1 MYVCCTSSRAPRLA
15 APAPAPSRR
24 ARRTHARPA
33 PADGIEDGSE
43 VFVGYTPRKPEKE
56 SVPRERD
63 FHHLDALLVRE
74 PGVPSTGMLKRVLS
88 ARGRQCQVCWRSR
101 WFRAEVLQIYST
113 SLLCR
118 WLDWPDHEWP
128 HFFVRVK
135 LANAPGVP
143 PDMEDETWRV
153 RWHESLS
160 VSQLPIVQPK
170 FGELPPLSWVKSF
183 LRTYASADE
192 LSLVR
197 ELQVR
202 AAPSRAR
209 ALPRTAL
216 PADATATPLPRQA
229 HLPKEIVEAR
239 NAAASRHRCILLGAS
254 GVGKTTLVS
263 TLCKGPPELG
273 GLGAPS
279 DVAGGVAGKGAAPK
293 FWPTVGTRC
302 REAMVNTPGCAASP
316 RPAPPRL
323 TERPGAP
330 AASRRC
336 SSRRGT
342 RVETCSTSRSRKSST
357 GR

>member
-1 MYVCCTSSRAPRLA
+1 M
-15 APAPAPSRR
+15 
-24 ARRTHARPA
+24 
-33 PADGIEDGSE
+33 
-43 VFVGYTPRKPEKE
+43 
-56 SVPRERD
+56 PRERD

-202 AAPSRAR
+202 APRAR
-209 ALPRTAL
+209 ALARSPAPRCPPTRPRPPSL
-216 PADATATPLPRQA
+216 DRLTFPRRLWRRGTPPPLATAAFCSARVAWARPRSSQPCAKGRPSSAASA
-229 HLPKEIVEAR
+229 HLPTWPAAWPAR
-239 NAAASRHRCILLGAS
+239 ARHPSSGRQWARAA
-254 GVGKTTLVS
+254 
-263 TLCKGPPELG
+263 
-273 GLGAPS
+273 
-279 DVAGGVAGKGAAPK
+279 
-293 FWPTVGTRC
+293 
-302 REAMVNTPGCAASP
+302 
-316 RPAPPRL
+316 
-323 TERPGAP
+323 ERPW
-330 AASRRC
+330 
-336 SSRRGT
+336 
-342 RVETCSTSRSRKSST
+342 
-357 GR
+357 